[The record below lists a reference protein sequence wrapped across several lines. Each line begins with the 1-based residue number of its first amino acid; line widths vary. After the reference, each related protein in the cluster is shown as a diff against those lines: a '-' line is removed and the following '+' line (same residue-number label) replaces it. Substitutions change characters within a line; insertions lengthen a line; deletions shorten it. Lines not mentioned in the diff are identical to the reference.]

1 MHFLLNFVRFL
12 SDHLTSLSRSSGWQ
26 QDSLVYQ
33 QLPSFVWSGNM
44 LRACSA
50 LSSSSLMKLLN
61 RTGTSVDAC
70 GTPPV
75 IGLQQ
80 DSVITTLWALFSVHL
95 SVYSS
100 SPYFN
105 TTMRVK
111 SLTEVEED
119 NSHFSSHLWKGFQPF
134 YRAPTYSLLL
144 SSQLSQSQLLFY
156 LDHACFISFN
166 SCHMLLCTV
175 TLSRIFLT
183 LMHEKYV

>member
-1 MHFLLNFVRFL
+1 M
-12 SDHLTSLSRSSGWQ
+12 
-26 QDSLVYQ
+26 YQ

-61 RTGTSVDAC
+61 RTGTSIDAC

-75 IGLQQ
+75 IGFQQ
-80 DSVITTLWALFSVHL
+80 DCDHHPLGLVFNPGWFSVHL

-134 YRAPTYSLLL
+134 YHVSAHSLLL
-144 SSQLSQSQLLFY
+144 SSQLFQSQLLFY

-183 LMHEKYV
+183 LMYEKYV